1 MVRVDVSSGSKNN
14 LRVRSSKIARRLSAN
29 QSPVSHLANSEA
41 ISEAAFQSNV
51 GLIGC
56 GPEGA
61 LNTETEGAYSVELV
75 VDQPVVS
82 SYVPSHYCFQ
92 AVEAQVG
99 VIN

>member
-1 MVRVDVSSGSKNN
+1 
-14 LRVRSSKIARRLSAN
+14 LRIRSSKIARRLSAN
-29 QSPVSHLANSEA
+29 QSPVSHLANGEA
-41 ISEAAFQSNV
+41 VGEAAFQSDV
-51 GLIGC
+51 GLIGF

-82 SYVPSHYCFQ
+82 SYVPSHYCLK
-92 AVEAQVG
+92 ATEAQVG